1 MNIINKSLSFFIG
14 LIYLPLLM
22 AEPLPDPLV
31 LEQAMGMAD
40 DAQHYQ
46 IIEAQASIV
55 EARSELE
62 RAEASLGFRAQLE
75 VEAAYI
81 NPSPIAFDQSSN
93 DSHVSLRL
101 IKPLYNFG
109 SSTKNI
115 LAAQT
120 EQMALQSHM
129 PFVIGQ
135 RKIDIARQ
143 FFEVILS
150 DLKYAWD
157 NESMAVAYISHEAA
171 QDRHALLQISDI
183 DLLESENSYMDIL
196 HQRQLSEMNQRHSRA
211 TLANLLNRP
220 DELPSNLKMP
230 NLDASQ
236 KLLPEYSVLLGN
248 VLQNNPQIKLL
259 DKQLEAASQRISA
272 AGNQFGPRLN
282 AEIEVSEYARVKG
295 SNDEWRAQ
303 LNLVIPLYE
312 NSGIKKDVSR
322 ARANWMKLRAKLLGI
337 KINLRKHVLT
347 LSQSI
352 NVLSQRQKQLLTS
365 QEFRELRLDKSRALY
380 EMEAVTNLG
389 NSMVA
394 ISEIQ
399 YKQAK
404 NNFELA
410 LAKMQLRLLSGE
422 VNLLQ

>member
-1 MNIINKSLSFFIG
+1 M
-14 LIYLPLLM
+14 
-22 AEPLPDPLV
+22 
-31 LEQAMGMAD
+31 
-40 DAQHYQ
+40 
-46 IIEAQASIV
+46 
-55 EARSELE
+55 
-62 RAEASLGFRAQLE
+62 
-75 VEAAYI
+75 
-81 NPSPIAFDQSSN
+81 
-93 DSHVSLRL
+93 

-120 EQMALQSHM
+120 EQMALQNHM
-129 PFVIGQ
+129 PFIIGQ
-135 RKIDIARQ
+135 RKIDIARE

-157 NESMAVAYISHEAA
+157 NESMAVAYIRYEAA
-171 QDRHALLQISDI
+171 QDRHALLQISDV

-211 TLANLLNRP
+211 ILANLLNRP
-220 DELPSNLKMP
+220 DELPSNLKIP
-230 NLDASQ
+230 DLAFSQ
-236 KLLPEYSVLLGN
+236 KILSEYSVLLDR

-272 AGNQFGPRLN
+272 AGNQFGPRLS

-303 LNLVIPLYE
+303 FNLVVPLYE

-322 ARANWMKLRAKLLGI
+322 ARADWMKLRAKLLGF
-337 KINLRKHVLT
+337 KINLRKRVLA
-347 LSQSI
+347 LWQSI
-352 NVLSQRQKQLLTS
+352 NILTQRKKQLLTS
-365 QEFRELRLDKSRALY
+365 QAFRELRLDKSRALY
-380 EMEAVTNLG
+380 EMEVATNLG

-422 VNLLQ
+422 VDLLQ